1 LNNNGNG
8 NLKKEWIYSF
18 LTINYKRN

>member
-1 LNNNGNG
+1 LNNNGNV

-18 LTINYKRN
+18 LSINFKRN